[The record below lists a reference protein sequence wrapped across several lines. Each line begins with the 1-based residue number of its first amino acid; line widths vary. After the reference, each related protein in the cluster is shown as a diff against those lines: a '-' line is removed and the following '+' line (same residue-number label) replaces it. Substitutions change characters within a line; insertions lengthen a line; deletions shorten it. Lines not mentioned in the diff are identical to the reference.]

1 MPELPEVE
9 TTLRGIES
17 KILNKKII
25 SFVSREKKLRWL
37 IPKNINK
44 LVKGKKI
51 NNAFRRG
58 KYIIFQLDECAL
70 IIHLGMSGKLRVFN
84 KKVSP
89 KKHEHWDLNFSDNWT
104 LRYTDIRKFGVL
116 DLTCLLYTSPSP
128 RD

>member
-9 TTLRGIES
+9 TTLRGIEK
-17 KILNKKII
+17 KILDKKII
-25 SFVSREKKLRWL
+25 SFVSREKKLRWI
-37 IPKNINK
+37 IPTNIDK

-58 KYIIFQLDECAL
+58 KYIIFQLNGCAL

-89 KKHEHWDLNFSDNWT
+89 KKKYLVHIMIQSRN
-104 LRYTDIRKFGVL
+104 
-116 DLTCLLYTSPSP
+116 
-128 RD
+128 